1 MTSKVIDGYTYSLS
15 TNKNKKLKVIVGSK
29 TIHFGD
35 TRYEHFFDK
44 TGLLPKSQNHGDEK
58 RRQAY
63 LNRASKIKDSTGLAM
78 NNPKSANYHAVRIL
92 WNGP

>member
-35 TRYEHFFDK
+35 ARYEHFFDK
-44 TGLLPKSQNHGDEK
+44 SQLLPKSQNHGDEK
-58 RRQAY
+58 RRKAY
-63 LNRASKIKDSTGLAM
+63 LDRATKIKDSTGLAM

-92 WNGP
+92 WDGP

>member
-15 TNKNKKLKVIVGSK
+15 TNKNKKLKVVVGSK

-35 TRYEHFFDK
+35 ARYEHFKDS
-44 TGLLPKSQNHGDEK
+44 TMLLPKSQNHGDEK

-63 LNRASKIKDSTGLAM
+63 LNRASKIKDATGLAM
-78 NNPKSANYHAVRIL
+78 NNPKSANYHAVRVL

>member
-35 TRYEHFFDK
+35 DRYSHFFDK
-44 TGLLPKSQNHGDEK
+44 TALLPKSQNHGDEK
-58 RRQAY
+58 RRKAY
-63 LNRASKIKDSTGLAM
+63 LDRASKIKDSTGLAM

>member
-1 MTSKVIDGYTYSLS
+1 MTSKVIDGYTYSVS
-15 TNKNKKLKVIVGSK
+15 TNKNKKLKVVVNGT

-35 TRYEHFFDK
+35 ARYEHFFDK
-44 TGLLPKSQNHGDEK
+44 TGLLPKSQNHGDDK

-78 NNPKSANYHAVRIL
+78 NNPKSANYHAIRIL

>member
-15 TNKNKKLKVIVGSK
+15 DNKNKKLKVVVDGK

-35 TRYEHFFDK
+35 SRYEHYKDK

-58 RRQAY
+58 RRTDY
-63 LNRASKIKDSTGLAM
+63 LTRSSKIKDKDGNLTV
-78 NNPKSANYHAVRIL
+78 NNPKSANYHSVRIL
-92 WNGP
+92 WR